1 MNVPVFID
9 CTLEDQ
15 AEELR
20 VYYKSLGAEIS
31 PERSEKGIEDDLHKI
46 IGVCDAALG
55 TDKDGKQLAK
65 ADQLEKVYNGVVS
78 MLALVTGE
86 KSENL
91 ILAFCEKISKAPS
104 DEIGL
109 VCLKVMWSLY
119 QSLDESSPMRFHV
132 YSYLVQI
139 AGRTGQ
145 IGLVFKD
152 VDAFR
157 LQITSNPPPNDQ
169 LQKLLRHLHEVLRT
183 AKKSEQASE
192 VMIMLL
198 GTYTTE
204 NASQAREEA
213 QRCIVA
219 SLADPETFL
228 LDHLLQLKPV
238 KFLEGELI
246 HDLLKIFVSEKL
258 DAYQRFYDSHR
269 GFVDG
274 LGLKHEDN
282 ITKMKLLTFMQ
293 LAENKSTVTFG
304 EIQQH
309 LQINDADVEDFL
321 IDLLKTKLVR
331 AKIDQANQ
339 VVTVS
344 STMHRTFTKQHW
356 HNLQGLL
363 TNWRTNLHS
372 LRGQIAHLSEAQNNM
387 KRQAQAQLQQQVQA
401 LGI

>member
-1 MNVPVFID
+1 M
-9 CTLEDQ
+9 
-15 AEELR
+15 
-20 VYYKSLGAEIS
+20 G
-31 PERSEKGIEDDLHKI
+31 
-46 IGVCDAALG
+46 
-55 TDKDGKQLAK
+55 
-65 ADQLEKVYNGVVS
+65 
-78 MLALVTGE
+78 
-86 KSENL
+86 
-91 ILAFCEKISKAPS
+91 SKAPS

-183 AKKSEQASE
+183 AKKSERASE

-258 DAYQRFYDSHR
+258 EAYQKFYENR
-269 GFVDG
+269 REFVNN
-274 LGLKHEDN
+274 LGLTHEDN
-282 ITKMKLLTFMQ
+282 IKKMKLLTFMQ
-293 LAENKSTVTFG
+293 LAETKSEIRFG

-309 LQINDADVEDFL
+309 MQISEAEVEEFL
-321 IDLLKTKLVR
+321 IDVLKTKLVR
-331 AKIDQANQ
+331 AKIDQGNQ
-339 VVTVS
+339 VIHVS
-344 STMHRTFTKQHW
+344 STMHRTFTKEHW
-356 HNLQGLL
+356 HKLHTLL
-363 TNWRTNLHS
+363 INWRSNLHTVREQVGH
-372 LRGQIAHLSEAQNNM
+372 LAKAQIDLMHNQTPNAKA
-387 KRQAQAQLQQQVQA
+387 
-401 LGI
+401 

>member
-1 MNVPVFID
+1 M
-9 CTLEDQ
+9 
-15 AEELR
+15 
-20 VYYKSLGAEIS
+20 
-31 PERSEKGIEDDLHKI
+31 
-46 IGVCDAALG
+46 CDSALG
-55 TDKDGKQLAK
+55 TDADGNQLAK
-65 ADQLEKVYNGVVS
+65 PEQLEKVLNGVVS

-132 YSYLVQI
+132 YSSLVQL

-145 IGLVFKD
+145 IELVFKD
-152 VDAFR
+152 VDAFK
-157 LQITSNPPPNDQ
+157 LQMTSNPPPNDQ

-192 VMIMLL
+192 IMIMLL

-219 SLADPETFL
+219 SLADPQTFL

-258 DAYQRFYDSHR
+258 DAYQRFYDNHR
-269 GFVDG
+269 SFVDG

-282 ITKMKLLTFMQ
+282 MTKMKLLTFMQ
-293 LAENKSTVTFG
+293 LAENKNTVTFG
-304 EIQQH
+304 DIQQH
-309 LQINDADVEDFL
+309 LQV
-321 IDLLKTKLVR
+321 
-331 AKIDQANQ
+331 
-339 VVTVS
+339 
-344 STMHRTFTKQHW
+344 
-356 HNLQGLL
+356 GP
-363 TNWRTNLHS
+363 
-372 LRGQIAHLSEAQNNM
+372 LSNKSNT
-387 KRQAQAQLQQQVQA
+387 
-401 LGI
+401 